1 MWELHYVKELIDF
14 MSLELNNEIESFL
27 MIGQSNM
34 AGRGE
39 FGEVEAIENDNC
51 FMLRMGLW
59 EKMSEPIN
67 PDAPI
72 YCEDFHSGI
81 SLAASFADELQKQT
95 KKKIGLIPCAFGGTK
110 LEQWMPGELLFDHA
124 VMMTKLAMR
133 SSRLKG
139 IIWHQGES
147 DCSSDENVLE
157 YKTKFLAMISCLK
170 KEIGIEAIPVIM
182 GEVSE
187 NITEAWNVGNRP
199 KKINQVFHEISE
211 EMRDCRVVTSK
222 GLYLKSDGIHFDSK
236 SCRIFGQ
243 RYCETYLEMQR
254 SKQ

>member
-27 MIGQSNM
+27 MIGQSNI

-39 FGEVEAIENDNC
+39 FGEVEAIENDDC

-110 LEQWMPGELLFDHA
+110 
-124 VMMTKLAMR
+124 
-133 SSRLKG
+133 
-139 IIWHQGES
+139 
-147 DCSSDENVLE
+147 
-157 YKTKFLAMISCLK
+157 ISCLK

-187 NITEAWNVGNRP
+187 NITEAWNVGKRP
-199 KKINQVFHEISE
+199 KKMNQIFHEIAE
-211 EMRDCRVVTSK
+211 EMEDCRVVTSQ
-222 GLYLKSDGIHFDSK
+222 GLKLKSDGIHFDSE

-243 RYCETYLEMQR
+243 RYCEIYLAMQR
-254 SKQ
+254 SK

>member
-27 MIGQSNM
+27 MIGQSNI

-39 FGEVEAIENDNC
+39 FGEVEAIENDDC

-95 KKKIGLIPCAFGGTK
+95 KK
-110 LEQWMPGELLFDHA
+110 
-124 VMMTKLAMR
+124 
-133 SSRLKG
+133 
-139 IIWHQGES
+139 
-147 DCSSDENVLE
+147 ENRA
-157 YKTKFLAMISCLK
+157 YSMCFRRNKNFLLK
-170 KEIGIEAIPVIM
+170 KGD
-182 GEVSE
+182 
-187 NITEAWNVGNRP
+187 WNR
-199 KKINQVFHEISE
+199 S
-211 EMRDCRVVTSK
+211 
-222 GLYLKSDGIHFDSK
+222 Y
-236 SCRIFGQ
+236 SCHNG
-243 RYCETYLEMQR
+243 R
-254 SKQ
+254 SKREYHRGMECRKTTEKNESNIS